1 MFPPVTSRSDLALSR
16 PMPVPRIGRSSGQVP
31 YATGQSYQH
40 WDHAYHLI
48 PWAQAHERVGAWYFP
63 RAVACIGSGRSSS
76 EGRGGQG
83 GLGTGGRGG
92 GGDGSKASN
101 VLEVSRQ
108 GQGGGRLTLLYNQP
122 HFTTRDTIFD
132 NLRSCTLQPV
142 SFCLPVSR
150 PLFLS
155 FFLSLGLRAR
165 PRGRRPSVGGM
176 HGRCVRKDRLLLA
189 APGFLV
195 FFLSLSLALSPFFPA
210 FRSLSMSLCLPHPLP
225 LGPSLFLLVL
235 SLSICHDDDS
245 DGDDDEDDDG
255 DEDLRLT
262 LRKGKVAVT

>member
-1 MFPPVTSRSDLALSR
+1 MPCFVFLELQVVLYASLLLCFALLCFAGLSPWVPAPRSYPIPDL
-16 PMPVPRIGRSSGQVP
+16 Q
-31 YATGQSYQH
+31 
-40 WDHAYHLI
+40 
-48 PWAQAHERVGAWYFP
+48 
-63 RAVACIGSGRSSS
+63 
-76 EGRGGQG
+76 
-83 GLGTGGRGG
+83 
-92 GGDGSKASN
+92 
-101 VLEVSRQ
+101 
-108 GQGGGRLTLLYNQP
+108 
-122 HFTTRDTIFD
+122 
-132 NLRSCTLQPV
+132 
-142 SFCLPVSR
+142 CLCPSIT
-150 PLFLS
+150 P
-155 FFLSLGLRAR
+155 GLRAR
-165 PRGRRPSVGGM
+165 SRGRRPSVGGM